1 MQANPP
7 TSLSAE
13 HTPDSA
19 TVAAPSA
26 KNSRAFYW
34 ITLTVSMA
42 CFAAICIWLSSHR
55 IMWDDEFNAWHLI
68 ADPSWRHALAS
79 WNLGA
84 DGGPPLYYIIG
95 RLIVMITGP
104 HPLALRL
111 YSTAC
116 FWLAAV
122 LWVQILKR
130 YFGGAI
136 AVGAAAFAFL
146 CNPEFID
153 QSAQVRFYGQ
163 LVLAFTIAV
172 WIALFL
178 EDKRPSRG
186 RCIVLSLFAGAFLV
200 VSHPLGIVYSAN
212 ILAAQMLGKAPLRN
226 RIAVVAG
233 TVLSWSALLIF
244 LRGMTAGAQTTNWLQ
259 MPTFMGLLHFYNNH
273 PLLFARERYVSVV
286 LNIALLC
293 LIAYACWWFLR
304 HRSSALLRSGS
315 LWLLFGISLAM
326 MLTPVEFFIVSHLYK
341 PLFLSRYLLPY
352 TLGFAALA
360 AAGTWLLAQRL
371 STETSKAAAAL
382 AGIAIAGIAVLTV
395 QGQALSSISDLEPVL
410 QLAQSEPVVFQYDT
424 EVLQA
429 HYYTPS
435 RAKNLF
441 YILFPPEPGSRDTL
455 TAIAAQGYEPELV
468 LDRRFLEQHREF
480 LYVETP
486 LQPRFFDEDLKG
498 NRNWR
503 SEYVGTVNAGGFAL
517 RVFRYTRID

>member
-1 MQANPP
+1 
-7 TSLSAE
+7 
-13 HTPDSA
+13 
-19 TVAAPSA
+19 
-26 KNSRAFYW
+26 
-34 ITLTVSMA
+34 
-42 CFAAICIWLSSHR
+42 
-55 IMWDDEFNAWHLI
+55 
-68 ADPSWRHALAS
+68 
-79 WNLGA
+79 
-84 DGGPPLYYIIG
+84 
-95 RLIVMITGP
+95 
-104 HPLALRL
+104 
-111 YSTAC
+111 
-116 FWLAAV
+116 
-122 LWVQILKR
+122 
-130 YFGGAI
+130 
-136 AVGAAAFAFL
+136 
-146 CNPEFID
+146 
-153 QSAQVRFYGQ
+153 
-163 LVLAFTIAV
+163 
-172 WIALFL
+172 
-178 EDKRPSRG
+178 
-186 RCIVLSLFAGAFLV
+186 
-200 VSHPLGIVYSAN
+200 
-212 ILAAQMLGKAPLRN
+212 
-226 RIAVVAG
+226 
-233 TVLSWSALLIF
+233 
-244 LRGMTAGAQTTNWLQ
+244 
-259 MPTFMGLLHFYNNH
+259 
-273 PLLFARERYVSVV
+273 
-286 LNIALLC
+286 
-293 LIAYACWWFLR
+293 
-304 HRSSALLRSGS
+304 

>member
-1 MQANPP
+1 M
-7 TSLSAE
+7 
-13 HTPDSA
+13 
-19 TVAAPSA
+19 
-26 KNSRAFYW
+26 
-34 ITLTVSMA
+34 I
-42 CFAAICIWLSSHR
+42 CFAAIGIWLSSHR
-55 IMWDDEFNAWHLI
+55 MMWDDEFDAWHLI

-130 YFGGAI
+130 HFGGPI
-136 AVGAAAFAFL
+136 AVGAGAFAFL

-153 QSAQVRFYGQ
+153 QFAQVRFYGQ

-172 WIALFL
+172 SIALFL
-178 EDKRPSRG
+178 EDKRPTRG

-212 ILAAQMLGKAPLRN
+212 IVAAQMLGKAPLRN

-244 LRGMTAGAQTTNWLQ
+244 LRGMTAGAKTTNWLQ
-259 MPTFMGLLHFYNNH
+259 MPTLMGLLHFYNNH
-273 PLLFARERYVSVV
+273 PLLFARERYVSVL

-293 LIAYACWWFLR
+293 LIACTCWWFLR
-304 HRSSALLRSGS
+304 HRSSAQLRSGS

-326 MLTPVEFFIVSHLYK
+326 MLTPVEFLIVSHLYK
-341 PLFLSRYLLPY
+341 PLFLPRYLLPY

-360 AAGTWLLAQRL
+360 AAGTWLLTQRL
-371 STETSKAAAAL
+371 SIETSKAAAAL
-382 AGIAIAGIAVLTV
+382 AGIAIAGIAVLSV
-395 QGQALSSISDLEPVL
+395 QGQALSYISDLEPIL
-410 QLAQSEPVVFQYDT
+410 KLAQSTPVVFQYAT
-424 EVLQA
+424 EILQA

-435 RAKNLF
+435 RARNLF
-441 YILFPPEPGSRDTL
+441 YILMTPKPGESSTL
-455 TAIAAQGYEPELV
+455 GAIARQGYEPELV
-468 LDRRFLEQHREF
+468 YDQSFLEQHREF
-480 LYVETP
+480 LYIDSP
-486 LQPRFFDEDLKG
+486 LQPQLFERDLRG
-498 NRNWR
+498 NPHWKV
-503 SEYVGTVNAGGFAL
+503 EPAGSVDAAGITL
-517 RVFRYTRID
+517 RVFRYTKID